1 MSAPTNQ
8 LSYTDL
14 KDGYRF
20 DEARQT
26 FCCLSCEVSYH
37 QDEVY
42 PIDDHFYHAKA
53 AMLSHISTQHP
64 PLERLLALDKK
75 DNGLTEIQRTICR
88 MLAEGLSDKDISK
101 RLAIEPVTVR
111 KHRFTLR
118 EHAKTARVQL
128 AIFELLGD
136 ALLSRGTR
144 DPQEELV
151 ETSSNSS
158 WIDDR
163 FVITKAEE
171 DQTIKAAFKS
181 LKPLILKQIPAR
193 EKKKLIVLRVISQ
206 QFTPGQKYSET
217 EVNIILKGVHEDF
230 ASLRRHLIDYRFLIR
245 KSDGSAYWLAE

>member
-1 MSAPTNQ
+1 MLMQINQ
-8 LSYTDL
+8 LSISDL
-14 KDGYRF
+14 KAGYRF
-20 DEARQT
+20 DEARQVY
-26 FCCLSCEVSYH
+26 CCLSCEVTYH
-37 QDEVY
+37 HDEVY
-42 PIDDHFYHAKA
+42 PSNGRFYRAKA
-53 AMLSHISTQHP
+53 AMQVHVSEQHS
-64 PLERLLALDKK
+64 PLESLLSLDKK
-75 DNGLTEIQRTICR
+75 DSGLTETQRMICQL
-88 MLAEGLSDKDISK
+88 LAQGQNDREISK
-101 RLAIEPVTVR
+101 RLSIEPVTVR

-136 ALLSRGTR
+136 ALLGRGNR

-171 DQTIKAAFKS
+171 SQTIKAAFKS

-206 QFTPGQKYSET
+206 QFVAGQHYTET
-217 EVNIILKGVHEDF
+217 EVNIILKSIHEDF

-245 KSDGSAYWLAE
+245 ESDGSAYWLAE